1 MHKKQH
7 GEAEKDTVGRT
18 LKIKIKQLTDQIN
31 VKRGKSVKEKVER
44 HWNNLKSLFS
54 MVELE
59 ISRRESLQTKEKVNM
74 LSSRIG
80 KPLSKFNG
88 FPKDMIEK
96 DRINNADLSLTKTI
110 RIPKKEKIPP
120 YTSWVYVVRNE
131 RMAKDQTVL
140 GKYQMYYD
148 KNRGEMMICSD
159 SEEEMV
165 NPKDVKHDFT
175 EAEDQILWT
184 TLAEYGS
191 TEEIFSIVKEIVKT
205 TDSQIQERYEIL
217 NKKNMRS
224 PSQNFEDC
232 HCRGCQNHLGICLE
246 ENLNVILEPFD
257 NFFCRRCLIFDCS
270 VHGIYQ
276 PLIYHSEKQSIW
288 SELEGDKKPCSK
300 QCYIMLKDVNI
311 LSKNTSQRYFRDKI
325 ITPMEEDPTLPHD
338 EPQDSSKRLRTPND
352 IITEI
357 DLRYMEL
364 NLDANDEENH
374 TTYGASLK
382 SLNEHSSG
390 KSTVF
395 YNYSHDEQG
404 KGVMDGEKDLTNE
417 IEFNQLSISREV
429 QAYEMTNES
438 NWRPLER
445 DLYLKGVEMF
455 GKNSCLIAF
464 NLLHGLKTCI
474 EVTKYMSACDET
486 ITHGSIPS
494 STVDK
499 KEKINAE
506 FTKASNY
513 VDFESETIFCYRTKK
528 WLQDHGRNEK
538 RANQESL
545 IILENLLA
553 FHLDGEKL
561 LMGKINIISNIL
573 LVGVRECVERN
584 VLVFFME
591 LAVKNIVG
599 VQSFATTDLEDVV
612 VLRVNAEVDN
622 AHVLQPTAN
631 VTQMFVEI
639 VGCGDGSLGEPPRC
653 GDGKCGNMNLLLG
666 LKERILLAKS
676 DVIGWGAFAKNP
688 INKNVCLG
696 EYTGELITPKEAEKR
711 GKLYDRINTSFL
723 FNLNDRWVIDSCRLG
738 DKLKFANHSSKPNC
752 YAKVMLVGGEHR
764 VGIFSKENIEAGE
777 EIFYDYWYDLD
788 CAPQWAL
795 PPDEVSKKDESIV
808 SQGRAKKNQSHC

>member
-1 MHKKQH
+1 MVNKTSNSTSKHQKQH

-18 LKIKIKQLTDQIN
+18 LKIKIKQLTDQVN

-506 FTKASNY
+506 FTDQEMASRSRSQRKKGKPRKFNY
-513 VDFESETIFCYRTKK
+513 SRKSAGLPPRWRKIAYGQNQYNKQYTPCGCQGMCGKECPC
-528 WLQDHGRNEK
+528 LLHGTCCEK
-538 RANQESL
+538 YCGCSKLCNNRFRGCRCAKSQCRSRQCPCFAAN
-545 IILENLLA
+545 
-553 FHLDGEKL
+553 
-561 LMGKINIISNIL
+561 
-573 LVGVRECVERN
+573 RECDPDVCRN
-584 VLVFFME
+584 CWV
-591 LAVKNIVG
+591 
-599 VQSFATTDLEDVV
+599 S
-612 VLRVNAEVDN
+612 
-622 AHVLQPTAN
+622 
-631 VTQMFVEI
+631 
-639 VGCGDGSLGEPPRC
+639 CGDGSLGEPPRC

-676 DVIGWGAFAKNP
+676 DVIGWGTFAKNP